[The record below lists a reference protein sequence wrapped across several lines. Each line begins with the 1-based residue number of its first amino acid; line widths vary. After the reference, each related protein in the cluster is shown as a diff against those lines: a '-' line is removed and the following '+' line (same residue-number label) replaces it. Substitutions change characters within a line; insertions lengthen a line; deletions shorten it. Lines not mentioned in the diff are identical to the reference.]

1 MPGLALTFTVAAS
14 AVHAALAL
22 AIGSYF
28 CGGNDDDPTP
38 RDSYYSRSSLNSGAT
53 RIQTQPS
60 YRPPPLPQSYTYRP
74 AATNAQTTPRTPAP
88 PDRGRGVSHPSVVSP
103 YTRTPNQTQPSS
115 TRVQPSPTFTR
126 PSSTRAQ
133 PSSTFTQPS
142 STRVQPSITQSASTS
157 SRVPSCVPT
166 ERDPLLP
173 TASSGVYHSNVVSP
187 YTRTPSQTQPSS
199 TLTQPSIAQ
208 SASTSSRVPSCLSA
222 EREPPLPTAS
232 SGVYHSSVVSPY
244 TRTPSQTQPSST
256 RVLPTST
263 LTQSSSTRTQ
273 PSIAQSASTNSHVP
287 SCVPIESEPLLPT
300 VSSGIYHSSVVSP
313 YTRKPSQTQPSS
325 TLTQPSSAHA
335 QPSSALIQAS
345 SALTQAFSSL
355 TQASS
360 ALTQASSTLTQAS
373 HEHSSLSNT
382 VHVDEP
388 PPEYENFQTSPCV
401 PSRVHT
407 ERDTLLPTVIQ
418 VVSSSDLRSDEQAG
432 VEDLDFAEKL
442 REQARRRGREMSE
455 ARSRAKS
462 AKKKGYRGAA
472 QAHRQEAIAH
482 ESAMKELN
490 KRAAKIIFKENNKVC
505 S

>member
-1 MPGLALTFTVAAS
+1 MPGLALTFTVDAS

-126 PSSTRAQ
+126 PSSTRAP
-133 PSSTFTQPS
+133 PSSTF
-142 STRVQPSITQSASTS
+142 
-157 SRVPSCVPT
+157 
-166 ERDPLLP
+166 
-173 TASSGVYHSNVVSP
+173 
-187 YTRTPSQTQPSS
+187 
-199 TLTQPSIAQ
+199 
-208 SASTSSRVPSCLSA
+208 
-222 EREPPLPTAS
+222 
-232 SGVYHSSVVSPY
+232 
-244 TRTPSQTQPSST
+244 TQPSST

-388 PPEYENFQTSPCV
+388 PPEYETFQTSPCV

-482 ESAMKELN
+482 EGAMKELD

>member
-1 MPGLALTFTVAAS
+1 MPGLALTFTVDAS
-14 AVHAALAL
+14 AVHAALVL
-22 AIGSYF
+22 AIGCYF

-115 TRVQPSPTFTR
+115 TRVQPF
-126 PSSTRAQ
+126 
-133 PSSTFTQPS
+133 STFTQPS

-199 TLTQPSIAQ
+199 T
-208 SASTSSRVPSCLSA
+208 
-222 EREPPLPTAS
+222 
-232 SGVYHSSVVSPY
+232 
-244 TRTPSQTQPSST
+244 
-256 RVLPTST
+256 RVLPSST

-345 SALTQAFSSL
+345 SALTQA
-355 TQASS
+355 
-360 ALTQASSTLTQAS
+360 
-373 HEHSSLSNT
+373 
-382 VHVDEP
+382 
-388 PPEYENFQTSPCV
+388 
-401 PSRVHT
+401 
-407 ERDTLLPTVIQ
+407 
-418 VVSSSDLRSDEQAG
+418 
-432 VEDLDFAEKL
+432 
-442 REQARRRGREMSE
+442 
-455 ARSRAKS
+455 
-462 AKKKGYRGAA
+462 
-472 QAHRQEAIAH
+472 
-482 ESAMKELN
+482 
-490 KRAAKIIFKENNKVC
+490 
-505 S
+505 

>member
-115 TRVQPSPTFTR
+115 TRVQPS
-126 PSSTRAQ
+126 
-133 PSSTFTQPS
+133 STFTQPS

-208 SASTSSRVPSCLSA
+208 SAST
-222 EREPPLPTAS
+222 T
-232 SGVYHSSVVSPY
+232 
-244 TRTPSQTQPSST
+244 
-256 RVLPTST
+256 
-263 LTQSSSTRTQ
+263 
-273 PSIAQSASTNSHVP
+273 SHVP
-287 SCVPIESEPLLPT
+287 SCVPIEREPLLPT
-300 VSSGIYHSSVVSP
+300 VSSGLYHSSVVSP

-335 QPSSALIQAS
+335 QPS
-345 SALTQAFSSL
+345 SSL

-472 QAHRQEAIAH
+472 
-482 ESAMKELN
+482 
-490 KRAAKIIFKENNKVC
+490 
-505 S
+505 